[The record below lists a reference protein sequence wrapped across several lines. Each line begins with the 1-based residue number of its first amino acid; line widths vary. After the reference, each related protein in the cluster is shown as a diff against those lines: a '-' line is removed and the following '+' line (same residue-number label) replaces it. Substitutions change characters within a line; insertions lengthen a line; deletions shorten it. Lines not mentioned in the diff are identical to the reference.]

1 MTTPKG
7 VDGPPQPLRR
17 VKNIACRS
25 GKSLADARA
34 VPEETAI
41 ALTYD
46 GSTQAVMM
54 ATPADLEDFAIGFS
68 LTENIVGAPSEISSL
83 EIVPE
88 EAGIELRMWLSK
100 PRADALASRRRHF
113 AGPTGCGLCGI
124 DSLAEAVRAPVQV
137 KGGDLSLGAQ
147 AIAGALKSLASA
159 QPVNR
164 ETRAVHAAGLWRP
177 GEGLLLARE
186 DVGRHNALD
195 KLVGAAARAGL
206 RATDCVLLLTS
217 RVSVE
222 MVQKASVLGS
232 PILVAVSAPTAL
244 AIRMADEAG
253 ITLVAVAR
261 DDGFEIF
268 THPERIALQDA
279 AGAAAPGTLRP

>member
-7 VDGPPQPLRR
+7 ADGAPQPLRR

-25 GKSLADARA
+25 GRSSAGDRA

-41 ALTYD
+41 VLTYD

-68 LTENIVGAPSEISSL
+68 LTESIVAASVEIRSL

-88 EAGIELRMWLSK
+88 QTGIELRMWLSK
-100 PRADALASRRRHF
+100 PRADALAARRRHF

-124 DSLAEAVRAPVQV
+124 DSLAEAVRAPAKV
-137 KGGDLSLGAQ
+137 KGHLSLGAQ
-147 AIAGALKSLASA
+147 EIAGALKSLAAA
-159 QPVNR
+159 QPFNR

-195 KLVGAAARAGL
+195 KLVGAAARTGVSA
-206 RATDCVLLLTS
+206 ADCVLLLTS

-244 AIRMADEAG
+244 AIRMAEEAG

-279 AGAAAPGTLRP
+279 AGTAASG

>member
-1 MTTPKG
+1 M
-7 VDGPPQPLRR
+7 
-17 VKNIACRS
+17 
-25 GKSLADARA
+25 
-34 VPEETAI
+34 PEETAI

-54 ATPADLEDFAIGFS
+54 ATPADLEDFAVGFS
-68 LTENIVGAPSEISSL
+68 LTESIVGAPSEIGSL

-88 EAGIELRMWLSK
+88 SGGIELRMWLAK
-100 PRADALASRRRHF
+100 PRADALAARRRHF

-124 DSLAEAVRAPVQV
+124 DSLAEAVRPPAKV
-137 KGGDLSLGAQ
+137 KGDLRLGAQ
-147 AIAGALKSLASA
+147 EIASAMKSLAAA

-195 KLVGAAARAGL
+195 KLVGAVSRAGL
-206 RATDCVLLLTS
+206 GAGDCALLLTS

-222 MVQKASVLGS
+222 MVQKASVLGA
-232 PILVAVSAPTAL
+232 PMLVAVSAPTAL
-244 AIRMADEAG
+244 AVRMAEDAG

-261 DDGFEIF
+261 DDGFEVF
-268 THPERIALQDA
+268 THAGRIAIEDA
-279 AGAAAPGTLRP
+279 AGAAAHGSVRS